1 MHVPDLYLFY
11 HIGETEG
18 QGKLP
23 AHRLRGVGQV
33 VNLRPGNH
41 VLEGEAQRT
50 LGTFMRNWLFLILL
64 SALSASGWATQPDHL
79 RERAAA
85 PLAPVRSERL
95 LPTPPAIIRFGWTV
109 SDLADLV
116 GGLRASTQT
125 SAIAADRPGVL
136 EFVCSPDSI
145 LPWGTPLFRV
155 YDLDLLGDLARA
167 QEFAALI
174 GSRPFVV
181 APRDFPAP
189 LSRVGRATVPPPPV
203 LLPVL
208 PEVKPPTAPTDP
220 PEPIVRMPASRP
232 PAEPER
238 AVQPPPPPPQ
248 PKTDPDPAAVQ
259 AASVRLAAAE
269 ERVTSMRAL
278 LATAQSDLKSAQQ
291 TVAPLRDDVA
301 ARRRLLEAGVVA
313 RNDVKAAEERLEEA
327 EAALSAASARVAEA
341 QGALDAAE
349 ADRDAALAGAER
361 AKSTPSAPAEPPP
374 AVVSRSSPRLAPPP
388 PPPSRIQP
396 PPPAPAPRHVDDFPS
411 PIAGPSAA
419 LPPPPAET
427 FRLARRGDLPGEA
440 DWGPLPWPAGGSAE
454 LARQRWAETKAPW
467 QCVVSRAMTPQG
479 SIVQK
484 GTPVLELRPTS
495 AARLTAEVA
504 EPYVGF
510 CRVGAAVEVEFPT
523 YGVAYLGWVSSV
535 EPTHAPRP
543 PGARVEMLL
552 VQAAKGDRPVY
563 HDLEWMAL
571 SSPVTQAEPDPLAYE
586 APNPEVP
593 SATHLAAL
601 FPLPHAAER
610 AATSAPPDGQLCG
623 RPELYCSERATAFG
637 QSDPVAQKKLERLR
651 EWHDSF
657 IEGMKTTVFPES
669 GLTLTYPRE
678 GEVSTAV
685 ERLATRRVSH
695 VPNRCAGTLAEALGW
710 SLGDAAMWATG
721 LPERGYK
728 MREDGIPRPGDILV
742 WPFTFGPRRSQHV
755 GIAVGQ
761 AGAVMLLSNLEGVL
775 GTQPLCGGYLAF
787 YRAPAQTKGNG

>member
-1 MHVPDLYLFY
+1 
-11 HIGETEG
+11 
-18 QGKLP
+18 
-23 AHRLRGVGQV
+23 
-33 VNLRPGNH
+33 
-41 VLEGEAQRT
+41 
-50 LGTFMRNWLFLILL
+50 
-64 SALSASGWATQPDHL
+64 
-79 RERAAA
+79 
-85 PLAPVRSERL
+85 
-95 LPTPPAIIRFGWTV
+95 
-109 SDLADLV
+109 
-116 GGLRASTQT
+116 
-125 SAIAADRPGVL
+125 
-136 EFVCSPDSI
+136 
-145 LPWGTPLFRV
+145 
-155 YDLDLLGDLARA
+155 
-167 QEFAALI
+167 
-174 GSRPFVV
+174 
-181 APRDFPAP
+181 
-189 LSRVGRATVPPPPV
+189 
-203 LLPVL
+203 
-208 PEVKPPTAPTDP
+208 
-220 PEPIVRMPASRP
+220 
-232 PAEPER
+232 
-238 AVQPPPPPPQ
+238 
-248 PKTDPDPAAVQ
+248 
-259 AASVRLAAAE
+259 
-269 ERVTSMRAL
+269 
-278 LATAQSDLKSAQQ
+278 
-291 TVAPLRDDVA
+291 
-301 ARRRLLEAGVVA
+301 
-313 RNDVKAAEERLEEA
+313 
-327 EAALSAASARVAEA
+327 
-341 QGALDAAE
+341 
-349 ADRDAALAGAER
+349 
-361 AKSTPSAPAEPPP
+361 
-374 AVVSRSSPRLAPPP
+374 RLAPPP

-396 PPPAPAPRHVDDFPS
+396 PPPAPAPRRVDDFPS
-411 PIAGPSAA
+411 PVAGPSAA

-454 LARQRWAETKAPW
+454 LARQRWAETTAPW
-467 QCVVSRAMTPQG
+467 QCVVARAMAPQG

-484 GTPVLELRPTS
+484 GAPVLELRPTS

-523 YGVAYLGWVSSV
+523 YGVAYIGWVSRV

-571 SSPVTQAEPDPLAYE
+571 SSPVAQAEPNPLTYE
-586 APNPEVP
+586 PRDADSPP
-593 SATHLAAL
+593 ATHVAAL

-610 AATSAPPDGQLCG
+610 AVTSAPPDGQLSG

-637 QSDPVAQKKLERLR
+637 QSDPVAQKKLQRLR

-678 GEVSTAV
+678 SEISTAV

-728 MREDGIPRPGDILV
+728 MREDGIARPGDVLV
-742 WPFTFGPRRSQHV
+742 WPFTYGERRSQHV